1 MNKIQ
6 MNVSQT
12 DYKSNIMPGTG
23 QIGQGYTQLPIHI
36 IARPQSRFC
45 VYNSAPVRGNI
56 ASAPR
61 KPELH
66 RGLAGAGTWLD
77 GPGTG
82 RSRVGGSRDAS
93 DHTSL
98 GAHGPVTGSQPAGR
112 EQWTR
117 TGVPDRDLSIQWTAQ
132 PVSSKFSPRRPID

>member
-1 MNKIQ
+1 

-61 KPELH
+61 KRELH

-98 GAHGPVTGSQPAGR
+98 GAHGPVTASQAHNLPDGSCGPEPGSLIATYRYNGLLNR
-112 EQWTR
+112 
-117 TGVPDRDLSIQWTAQ
+117 
-132 PVSSKFSPRRPID
+132 